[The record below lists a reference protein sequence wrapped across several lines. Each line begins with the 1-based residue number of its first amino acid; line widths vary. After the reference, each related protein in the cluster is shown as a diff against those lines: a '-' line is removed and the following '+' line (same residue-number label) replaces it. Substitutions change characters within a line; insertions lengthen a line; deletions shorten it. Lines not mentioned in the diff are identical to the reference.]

1 MSAVPATAFADEYRR
16 FVAQLPGKVRSRY
29 HPEYASWHRQ
39 ASWNG
44 RHFSRYPELI
54 VHAATVDDIVA
65 TVKFAAQRQ
74 HRVSVRAGG
83 HSYAGCFLQDNG
95 ILLDI
100 SALREIEVDPQRAV
114 ARIGPGVT
122 GRQLTNA
129 LLPHGLAFPT
139 GHGGDVGLSGFLLG
153 GGLGINSTAW
163 GPMSVF
169 NIIGVDV
176 VMADGSVRHASADAH
191 PDLFW
196 AARGGGPG
204 LFFVVTGFY
213 LRCHALPRAISNHI
227 YGLPA
232 RALPQLIDAIDGHDW
247 DPRLQIML
255 GMGRPQ
261 GENDPHALVLNVLAF
276 GDSAADADAMQAAL
290 AKRLPPS
297 LFTVLAALP
306 QVSFED
312 IYRQSEAMLVSKN
325 YRTDNVFTDR
335 PQDAADILASH
346 LPAMPAVAGMTLM
359 IWRGRQALPDA
370 AYSVSGRCF
379 ISTYLQWNEDA
390 DDERNR
396 QWLAR
401 VYDRLA
407 PLSTGSYVNEFDLE
421 GRQAR
426 IARCYSAQSWERL
439 QRLRRQYDAHAVFH
453 ALDGPG
459 RYDTAVQHAFSSCF
473 ARPCFRISDF
483 IPAHQDHTL

>member
-1 MSAVPATAFADEYRR
+1 MSAVPATAFADEYRG

-44 RHFSRYPELI
+44 RNFSRYPELI
-54 VHAATVDDIVA
+54 VRAASVDDIVA
-65 TVKFAAQRQ
+65 TVQFAAHRQ
-74 HRVSVRAGG
+74 HSLSVRAGG

-100 SALREIEVDPQRAV
+100 SALRHIEVDAHGAV

-122 GRQLTNA
+122 GRQLMAA

-139 GHGGDVGLSGFLLG
+139 GHGGDVALSGFLLG

-169 NIIGVDV
+169 NIVGVDV
-176 VMADGSVRHASADAH
+176 VMADGSVRHASADEH
-191 PDLFW
+191 PDIFW

-204 LFFVVTGFY
+204 LFFVVTCFHV
-213 LRCHALPRAISNHI
+213 RCHRLPRAISNHI

-232 RALPQLIDAIDGHDW
+232 HALPQLIDAIEGHDW

-255 GMGRPQ
+255 AMGKPQ
-261 GENDPHALVLNVLAF
+261 GEDDPQALILNVLAF
-276 GDSAADADAMQAAL
+276 GDSGADAAAMQSAL
-290 AKRLPPS
+290 AARLPS
-297 LFTVLAALP
+297 THTVLAAMP
-306 QVSFED
+306 QLSFED

-335 PQDAADILASH
+335 AQDAADILASC
-346 LPAMPAVAGMTLM
+346 LPSMPAAAGMTLM
-359 IWRGRQALPDA
+359 IWRGRQSLPDA
-370 AYSVSGRCF
+370 AYSVTGRFF
-379 ISTYLQWNEDA
+379 ISTYLQWNDDA
-390 DDERNR
+390 DDERNG
-396 QWLAR
+396 QWLAQL
-401 VYDRLA
+401 YDRLA

-421 GRQAR
+421 AR
-426 IARCYSAQSWERL
+426 KGQLSRCYSAHSWERL
-439 QRLRRQYDAHAVFH
+439 RQLRRLHDTQAVFH
-453 ALDGPG
+453 DLGSP
-459 RYDTAVQHAFSSCF
+459 
-473 ARPCFRISDF
+473 
-483 IPAHQDHTL
+483 